1 MGDKSD
7 PGKADI
13 EVNISRQISRHR
25 ARGQDVSS
33 STARYEVITLRH
45 LTMHLD
51 ETLLIKNFGD
61 IYSNCFVTSEESLKV
76 IENEEGG

>member
-25 ARGQDVSS
+25 GQDWPARGQHVSS

-51 ETLLIKNFGD
+51 DTLLIKKFGD
-61 IYSNCFVTSEESLKV
+61 I
-76 IENEEGG
+76 

>member
-1 MGDKSD
+1 M
-7 PGKADI
+7 A
-13 EVNISRQISRHR
+13 

-51 ETLLIKNFGD
+51 DTLLIKKFGD
-61 IYSNCFVTSEESLKV
+61 IYSNFFVTSESLKV